1 MLPTKLVECVP
12 NFSEGRDTAKM
23 EKILDCF
30 RGKAGVKL
38 LDYSH
43 DTDHN
48 RMVVTIAGQPE
59 PVRDTMIQAIGTAVQ
74 LIDLNHHTGEH
85 PRMGAA
91 DVVPFIPISH
101 MTMDE
106 AITLSR
112 EVGQE
117 VARQFDL
124 PVYLYE
130 SAATAPHRVNL
141 AEVRKGEFEGLAE
154 KMENPLWKPD
164 FGPDKPHP
172 TAGASIIGAR
182 HFLIAYNINLHTDR
196 LDIAKAIAKRIRHSS
211 GGLRYCKALGVALTS
226 QSMVQVSINL
236 TDFSRTSL
244 YQVFEMVRMEAGR
257 YGVEIANSEL
267 IGMIPLQA
275 LADTAAYYLRFEALS
290 IDKVLEYKIWE

>member
-1 MLPTKLVECVP
+1 
-12 NFSEGRDTAKM
+12 
-23 EKILDCF
+23 
-30 RGKAGVKL
+30 
-38 LDYSH
+38 
-43 DTDHN
+43 
-48 RMVVTIAGQPE
+48 
-59 PVRDTMIQAIGTAVQ
+59 
-74 LIDLNHHTGEH
+74 
-85 PRMGAA
+85 
-91 DVVPFIPISH
+91 
-101 MTMDE
+101 
-106 AITLSR
+106 
-112 EVGQE
+112 
-117 VARQFDL
+117 
-124 PVYLYE
+124 
-130 SAATAPHRVNL
+130 
-141 AEVRKGEFEGLAE
+141 
-154 KMENPLWKPD
+154 
-164 FGPDKPHP
+164 
-172 TAGASIIGAR
+172 

>member
-106 AITLSR
+106 AIALSR

-154 KMENPLWKPD
+154 KMGNPLWKPD
-164 FGPDKPHP
+164 FGPDRPHP